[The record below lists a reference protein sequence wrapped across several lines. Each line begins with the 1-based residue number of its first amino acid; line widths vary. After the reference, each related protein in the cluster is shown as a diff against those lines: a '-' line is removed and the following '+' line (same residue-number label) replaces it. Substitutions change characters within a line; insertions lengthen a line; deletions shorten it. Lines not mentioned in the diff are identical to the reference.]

1 VRGHAFG
8 LVSLPGSGSQQSSS
22 IASMMDSQHRLSDT
36 RPDTPLRVTTD
47 VGGALS
53 ANQREL
59 SVEADARGNMSVLS
73 PTRTFMS
80 PISRVR
86 CDGWCGYD
94 LIPRA
99 TVVSVDSPASCG
111 RMTLTH
117 YAGSPTN
124 QVSLS
129 ACADLQRAWEG
140 PRGSLTVVLCEFLS
154 KPVFRSNLAFLVLR
168 REN

>member
-1 VRGHAFG
+1 MTLLSHSVDSTLTTVQVRNHAFG
-8 LVSLPGSGSQQSSS
+8 LISRPGSGSQQSSS
-22 IASMMDSQHRLSDT
+22 IASMMDGQHRLSET
-36 RPDTPLRVTTD
+36 RPGSPLRVNTD

-53 ANQREL
+53 ASQREL

-99 TVVSVDSPASCG
+99 TVVSVDSPAPCG
-111 RMTLTH
+111 RMTLITLRWVTH
-117 YAGSPTN
+117 QPGFFIR
-124 QVSLS
+124 V
-129 ACADLQRAWEG
+129 R
-140 PRGSLTVVLCEFLS
+140 
-154 KPVFRSNLAFLVLR
+154 
-168 REN
+168 